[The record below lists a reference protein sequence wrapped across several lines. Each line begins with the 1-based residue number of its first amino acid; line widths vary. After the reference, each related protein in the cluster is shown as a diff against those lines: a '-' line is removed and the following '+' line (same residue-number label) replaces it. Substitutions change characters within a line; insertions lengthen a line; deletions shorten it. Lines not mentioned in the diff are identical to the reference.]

1 MERVFVIGGTGFLGY
16 HIIQEFLSAGWEV
29 TAIGLPSVHPPRL
42 FPESVKMIYQDLDQ
56 ASDEELLSMMRGH
69 TALVFAAGRDD
80 RYTPNKPAYPM
91 FHQANVS
98 ALARILHLAKDAGIK
113 RAVVLGS
120 YFAYFHRLWPELNL
134 AERHPYIRSRI
145 EQETVAFSIPG
156 LEVMVLELP
165 YIFGSLPIRG
175 WKPLWAPL
183 VKYIRSSNL
192 LFYMQ
197 GGTTCISTRTVG
209 RAALAAM
216 ERGKAGTAYP
226 IGQENLTWPQMLGRL
241 ASADIPDRQIKVI
254 TLPTWLISLG
264 MFGVLIF
271 HSLQGRE
278 SGLNMRYFSSL
289 QTMNTFIDPD
299 ISRDALGYALDDLDS
314 SFRETVK
321 AC

>member
-120 YFAYFHRLWPELNL
+120 YFAHFHRLWPELKL

-175 WKPLWAPL
+175 WNLSGHPWLSTSVPRIFYSICRAEQLVFQPAQLDAPPWPPWSVDMPVLPIPSDRKTSPGLKCWAAWPLRISPTD
-183 VKYIRSSNL
+183 RS
-192 LFYMQ
+192 
-197 GGTTCISTRTVG
+197 R
-209 RAALAAM
+209 
-216 ERGKAGTAYP
+216 
-226 IGQENLTWPQMLGRL
+226 
-241 ASADIPDRQIKVI
+241 
-254 TLPTWLISLG
+254 
-264 MFGVLIF
+264 
-271 HSLQGRE
+271 
-278 SGLNMRYFSSL
+278 
-289 QTMNTFIDPD
+289 
-299 ISRDALGYALDDLDS
+299 
-314 SFRETVK
+314 
-321 AC
+321 